1 MKICVVAYKFGTEK
15 EIGEHLGTYHYFIE
29 LLRRLVEVGHEVSV
43 IAPWI
48 SFFKKGSNGFSGIKI
63 LRYYPPVWN
72 KIWAFPL
79 NRLLNWLYLQATQKQ
94 ILDCAEK
101 HQPDIIL
108 VWQARET
115 GYVIAKIKHLL
126 KVPFIFR
133 QITTWQWHFDRSI
146 KEIFGKRGW
155 YKFFESLKINYL
167 IDYLIE
173 FLLERK
179 KEKNHALAIYQK
191 ADQVIFV
198 SKIAAAEAEAM
209 GLKSEKV
216 RILPVAIETDFFRP
230 LNKKLELRKELG
242 LASDKIIL
250 FIGRINFAE
259 KGVGYLVEALP
270 EVLNSGVDVTLVIVG
285 GGGEIVRLEKLIA
298 ELRIKDKVVLAGK
311 QPFAELVR
319 YINASDVFVVPSVWL
334 ETFGQVTIEAM
345 ACGVPV
351 VTSDAG
357 ASPDINID
365 GQTGFVVPAK
375 NSEKLAEAIIKLL
388 KDDDLK
394 EKMGQAAR
402 ERVLNNYTYQVTV
415 NTLLDI
421 INETKKTAK
430 SN

>member
-29 LLRRLVEVGHEVSV
+29 LLRQLVELGHDVSV

-48 SFFKKGSNGFSGIKI
+48 GFFKKGSNEFSGIKI
-63 LRYYPPVWN
+63 LRYWPRVWN

-79 NRLLNWLYLQATQKQ
+79 NRLLSWFYLQATQSQ
-94 ILDCAEK
+94 VLSFTEK
-101 HQPDIIL
+101 YQPEIVL

-115 GYVIAKIKHLL
+115 AYAVSKIRHRFKA
-126 KVPFIFR
+126 PFIFR

-146 KEIFGKRGW
+146 KEIFGKRSW
-155 YKFFESLKINYL
+155 YKFFGSIKINYL
-167 IDYLIE
+167 IDHLIE

-191 ADQVIFV
+191 ADRVIFV
-198 SKIAAAEAEAM
+198 SQIAAAEAKDM
-209 GLKSEKV
+209 GLESEKV
-216 RILPVAIETDFFRP
+216 RIMPVAIETDFFKP
-230 LNKKLELRKELG
+230 LDKKLDLRKELG
-242 LASDKIIL
+242 LNSDKIIL

-270 EVLNSGVDVTLVIVG
+270 KVLNSGIDANLVIVG
-285 GGGEIVRLEKLIA
+285 GGETGRLEKLIA
-298 ELRIKDKVVLAGK
+298 DLKIKDKVVLAGK
-311 QPFAELVR
+311 QPFAELVK

-375 NSEKLAEAIIKLL
+375 DSERLAEAIVKLL
-388 KDDDLK
+388 KDDGLRV
-394 EKMGQAAR
+394 KMGQAAR
-402 ERVLNNYTYQVTV
+402 ERVLNNYTYQVTID
-415 NTLLDI
+415 TLLDI
-421 INETKKTAK
+421 INETKKTV
-430 SN
+430 